1 MRLSS
6 PPLARI
12 RNDATLIAR
21 GAAARL
27 GRPDAPW
34 KLTLALTWV
43 CEQRCTH
50 CRIWRRPRGEELS
63 ADAWDH
69 VFERLGERLS
79 WVDLTG
85 GEVTTRADFAAIAR
99 SVVARCPRLALLHF
113 PTNGRDPARVDGAVR
128 EILASRPTRL
138 IVSISLDGPPALHDR
153 LRGDDGAFA
162 SALET
167 YRRLRA
173 RGVETYFG
181 MTLSSYNA
189 SRVDE
194 TVMSLAAEI
203 PGFAHRDLH
212 VNLIHISPHFFQNQ
226 PIEDRAR
233 SAEVDDAFTAL
244 SVARGVPRGPTAL
257 LEALYLAHVPRYL
270 ETGRSPLPCASL
282 SVNAFVDPAGTV
294 FPCHIW
300 DRPLAALADHDW
312 DLARV
317 WALAETRAARR
328 EIVEERCPGCW
339 TPCEAYPTVLSNL
352 DRAFIGAVPQP
363 GHQGRTPP

>member
-1 MRLSS
+1 MAGQGVFRQAPAVHPLLLPLVRL
-6 PPLARI
+6 

-50 CRIWRRPRGEELS
+50 CRIWRRPLGEELS
-63 ADAWDH
+63 AAEWDH
-69 VFERLGERLS
+69 VFQRLGDQLS

-85 GEVTTRADFAAIAR
+85 GEVTSRDDFAAIAQ

-113 PTNGRDPARVDGAVR
+113 PTNGRDPARVERAAQDIVR
-128 EILASRPTRL
+128 ARPTRL

-162 SALET
+162 SAIET

-173 RGVETYFG
+173 LNIETYFG

-189 SRVDE
+189 TRVDE
-194 TVMSLAAEI
+194 TVEAIASHV

-233 SAEVDDAFTAL
+233 SPEVDEALAAFTA
-244 SVARGVPRGPTAL
+244 ARGVPRGPTAL

-270 ETGRSPLPCASL
+270 ETGRSPLPCGSL

-300 DRPLAALADHDW
+300 DRPLGVLADYDW

-317 WALAETRAARR
+317 WALAETRAARQ
-328 EIVEERCPGCW
+328 EIVAERCPGCW

-352 DRAFIGAVPQP
+352 DRAVLAA
-363 GHQGRTPP
+363 